1 MQDLI
6 NTNRELIDIFKENI
20 RDPFL
25 LLDRKGNILSF
36 NNQASIFFSFHG
48 QPGNFYNLID
58 QPSSKKISE
67 LFNNLPEINIKVE
80 EILELGLNNGGRLNV
95 QLTANKFIKNNEILI
110 LVLIKLLDDKTS
122 VNKTSLKIKIKEID
136 KLINNKEVLNVI
148 EEIKSNFPFTFISKN
163 KTRKSVDKLKE
174 YFWIKNEGG
183 NYILVNDKVSDSL
196 GLNVNQIEG
205 RKESNFI
212 PPYLV
217 NFQQSINQYIIESAN
232 CIILDGLRFGSMNSL
247 DEFETIEIPL
257 LDSENKIIAIIG
269 IGQQKLEKKEILEID
284 PSLKNMLDHIS
295 CPVAFIDE
303 KNIIK
308 YFNNEFSRLYG
319 NKFIDFTKTEYFKLL
334 PLNISEKISGF
345 IKSSLDEELLEIE
358 EEGKSVLIKFRKV
371 YSENLYCGTSMS
383 FEEKT
388 PEIEKVDESNLQ
400 INDKLLKDN
409 PFPVFIFNKENLKFL
424 AVNDAALKL
433 YDYTKEEFLNLDMT
447 DLYTEED
454 MQTLLELT
462 TENIKEG
469 VFNGPYNHKK
479 KDGSKILIELCKISI
494 SYKGKEAGLNVVRD
508 VTKKVELEKKN
519 KLYKAVFD
527 NTDTLL
533 FITDPSGFVTYINSQ
548 VTSILDYSEQELK
561 NTSFAALFND
571 DKRAFIN
578 NEIFKNQSHNTVS
591 LTADIKNSKGEFYT
605 FEVNAVPIINYK
617 NEIDSFVIIA
627 KYKKQEIVIETKASE
642 AKSDRQVHEESLMN
656 DPTILSGMFHEIL
669 TPINVIL
676 GFVQDLTESIEV
688 LTPEQKEASDIINQN
703 RINLLNTM
711 NTIIDFVNLSDINI
725 NLNIDE
731 IKITDIIDSV
741 QKDITNIINKKDFQL
756 SYGKISSSLVF
767 KSDSQKLQNLIYLLF
782 ILTAQTSREDKIY
795 LSAYQYDDENFI
807 IIIKDNYSFT
817 SEGLINKLKVIISN
831 GASKNKN
838 LGISKFTILLIRKL
852 LRLLNGS
859 VKIIKENDK
868 KEFGLIFPMD
878 LKVQSKITEDTKIEI
893 EKEEH
898 VDERWLDENL
908 PVEKDINGNMRERFH
923 ENYDPESIKELE
935 ESDILV
941 EEAPQN
947 ISAKKINLS
956 ELKCLY
962 VEDQIDSQILF
973 NFQMS
978 ELKEIQFA
986 ASLEEA
992 IPILETKNFDFIIL
1006 DINLQG
1012 DYNGIDALKFIHRIP
1027 GFENTP
1033 IIAATAYLL
1042 PGDKEKFISAGFND
1056 FISKP
1061 IFHDNMVESLKKLF

>member
-1 MQDLI
+1 MQNLI

-25 LLDRKGNILSF
+25 LLDRQGNILSF

-48 QPGNFYNLID
+48 EPGNFYDLLD
-58 QPSSKKISE
+58 RSTSEKISE
-67 LFNNLPEINIKVE
+67 LFHKLPEINIRIE
-80 EILELGLNNGGRLNV
+80 EVLELGLNNGSKFNI
-95 QLTANKFIKNNEILI
+95 QLIANQFIKNDEILI
-110 LVLIKLLDDKTS
+110 LFTIKLLENKTS
-122 VNKTSLKIKIKEID
+122 INKTSLKIKIKEID
-136 KLINNKEVLNVI
+136 KVINNQEVLDVI
-148 EEIKSNFPFTFISKN
+148 EEIKSNYPFTFISKN
-163 KTRKSVDKLKE
+163 KARKSADKLE
-174 YFWIKNEGG
+174 EFFWIKNEQG
-183 NYILVNDKVSDSL
+183 NYILVNDKVSGSL

-205 RKESNFI
+205 KKESNFI
-212 PPYLV
+212 PPYLT

-232 CIILDGLRFGSMNSL
+232 CIILDGLRFGPINNL

-257 LDSENKIIAIIG
+257 FDPENKIIAIVG
-269 IGQQKLEKKEILEID
+269 IGQRKLEKHKIPEMD
-284 PSLKNMLDHIS
+284 VSFKDVLDHIS
-295 CPVAFIDE
+295 CPIAFIDE
-303 KNIIK
+303 KNRIK
-308 YFNNEFSRLYG
+308 YFNAEFSKLYG
-319 NKFIDFTKTEYFKLL
+319 NKFIDLTKTEYFKFL

-345 IKSSLDEELLEIE
+345 IRSSLDEDLLETKE
-358 EEGKSVLIKFRKV
+358 EEKNLLIKLRKV

-383 FEEKT
+383 FEEKI
-388 PEIEKVDESNLQ
+388 PVIEKMDDSNLQ
-400 INDKLLKDN
+400 INDKLLHEN

-433 YDYTKEEFLNLDMT
+433 YGYTREEFLNLDMT

-479 KDGSKILIELCKISI
+479 KDGSKILIELSKISI
-494 SYKGKEAGLNVVRD
+494 LYKSKAAGLNVVKD
-508 VTKKVELEKKN
+508 VTKKVELEKNN

-533 FITDPSGFVTYINSQ
+533 FVTDPTGFITYINNQ
-548 VTSILDYSEQELK
+548 VTNILDYSKQELE
-561 NTSFAALFND
+561 NTSFATLFND
-571 DKRAFIN
+571 DKRAFVN
-578 NEIFKNQSHNTVS
+578 NEIFKPQSYNIVS
-591 LTADIKNSKGEFYT
+591 LTADIKNRKGKFNN

-617 NEIDSFVIIA
+617 NEIDSFVILA
-627 KYKKQEIVIETKASE
+627 KYEKQEPLNEVKTSE
-642 AKSDRQVHEESLMN
+642 EKPERQVPEESLMN
-656 DPTILSGMFHEIL
+656 DPAILSSMFHEIL

-725 NLNIDE
+725 NLNIEE
-731 IKITDIIDSV
+731 IKITDIIDGI
-741 QKDITNIINKKDFQL
+741 QKDINNLVAKKNFQL

-767 KSDSQKLQNLIYLLF
+767 KSDGQKLQNLIYLLF
-782 ILTAQTSREDKIY
+782 MLTSQTSKEDKIY

-817 SEGLINKLKVIISN
+817 SEELINKLNTFIYGGS
-831 GASKNKN
+831 SKNKN
-838 LGISKFTILLIRKL
+838 LGISKFTILLIKKL

-859 VKIIKENDK
+859 VKIIEENDR
-868 KEFGLIFPMD
+868 KEFGFIFPTD
-878 LKVQSKITEDTKIEI
+878 LKVQGKIATDSKIEI

-908 PVEKDINGNMRERFH
+908 PVEKELSGNVSEKFH
-923 ENYDPESIKELE
+923 EAFDFESLKELK

-941 EEAPQN
+941 EEVPKN
-947 ISAKKINLS
+947 MSAKKIDLS
-956 ELKCLY
+956 KLRCLY

-986 ASLEEA
+986 TSLEEA
-992 IPILETKNFDFIIL
+992 IPILETKNFDFILL

-1012 DYNGIDALKFIHRIP
+1012 DYNGIDALKFIHRIS

-1042 PGDKEKFISAGFND
+1042 PGDKEKFISTGFDD

-1061 IFHDNMVESLKKLF
+1061 IFHDNMIESLKKLF

>member
-1 MQDLI
+1 MQNLI

-25 LLDRKGNILSF
+25 LLDRQGNIFSF
-36 NNQASIFFSFHG
+36 NSQASIFFHFHG
-48 QPGNFYNLID
+48 EPGNFYNLLE
-58 QPSSKKISE
+58 QSSSKKISE
-67 LFNNLPEINIKVE
+67 LFNKLPEINIRVE
-80 EILELGLNNGGRLNV
+80 EILELGLNNNNKFNV
-95 QLTANKFIKNNEILI
+95 QLTANQYVKNDEVLI
-110 LVLIKLLDDKTS
+110 LLTIKLLEDKAS
-122 VNKTSLKIKIKEID
+122 VNKTSLKIKIKEINEI
-136 KLINNKEVLNVI
+136 INNQEVLNVI
-148 EEIKSNFPFTFISKN
+148 EEIKSNYPFTFISKN
-163 KTRKSVDKLKE
+163 KTRKSVDKLEE
-174 YFWIKNEGG
+174 YFWIKNDQG
-183 NYILVNDKVSDSL
+183 NYILVNNKVSSSL
-196 GLNVNQIEG
+196 GLSVNQIEG

-212 PPYLV
+212 PPYLT

-232 CIILDGLRFGSMNSL
+232 CIILDGLRFGTTNNL

-269 IGQQKLEKKEILEID
+269 IGQRKLEKKKTPEMDI
-284 PSLKNMLDHIS
+284 SFKNVLDHIS
-295 CPVAFIDE
+295 CPIAFIDE
-303 KNIIK
+303 NNTIK
-308 YFNNEFSRLYG
+308 YFNAEFNRLYG
-319 NKFIDFTKTEYFKLL
+319 NKFIDLTKTEYFKLL

-345 IKSSLDEELLEIE
+345 IRSSLDEESLEIE
-358 EEGKSVLIKFRKV
+358 EEGKNIIVKFRKV
-371 YSENLYCGTSMS
+371 YSENLYCGTSIS
-383 FEEKT
+383 FEEKL
-388 PEIEKVDESNLQ
+388 PAIEKIDDSNLQ
-400 INDKLLKDN
+400 INDKLLHDN

-433 YDYTKEEFLNLDMT
+433 YGYTREEFLNLDMT

-479 KDGSKILIELCKISI
+479 KDGSKILIELSKISI
-494 SYKGKEAGLNVVRD
+494 LYKGKDAGLNVVRD
-508 VTKKVELEKKN
+508 VTKKVELERNN
-519 KLYKAVFD
+519 KRYKAVFD
-527 NTDTLL
+527 YTDALL
-533 FITDPSGFVTYINSQ
+533 FITDPSGFITFINNQ
-548 VTSILDYSEQELK
+548 VTNTLEYSEKELE

-571 DKRAFIN
+571 DKRAFVN
-578 NEIFKNQSHNTVS
+578 NEIFKTQSYSTVS
-591 LTADIKNSKGEFYT
+591 LTADIKDIKGRFYT
-605 FEVNAVPIINYK
+605 FEINAVPIINYK
-617 NEIDSFVIIA
+617 NEIDSFVILA
-627 KYKKQEIVIETKASE
+627 KYKKQETKIETEAPEASP
-642 AKSDRQVHEESLMN
+642 DRIHEESLLN
-656 DPTILSGMFHEIL
+656 DPAILSSMFHEIL

-676 GFVQDLTESIEV
+676 GFVQDLTESIEA

-703 RINLLNTM
+703 RISLLNTM

-725 NLNIDE
+725 NLNIGQ
-731 IKITDIIDSV
+731 IKITDIIDSI
-741 QKDITNIINKKDFQL
+741 QKDINDLITKKNFQL

-767 KSDSQKLQNLIYLLF
+767 KSDGQKLQSLIYLLL
-782 ILTAQTSREDKIY
+782 ILTSQTSREDKVY
-795 LSAYQYDDENFI
+795 LSAYQYDDEHFV

-817 SEGLINKLKVIISN
+817 SEELINKLKAFIYS
-831 GASKNKN
+831 GSSKNKN
-838 LGISKFTILLIRKL
+838 LGISKFTILLIKKL
-852 LRLLNGS
+852 LRLLKGS
-859 VKIIKENDK
+859 VKIIEENGK
-868 KEFGLIFPMD
+868 KEFGFIFPMD
-878 LKVQSKITEDTKIEI
+878 LKVHGKIAADTKVEI

-898 VDERWLDENL
+898 IDERWLDENL
-908 PVEKDINGNMRERFH
+908 PVETDLNGNISEKSG
-923 ENYDPESIKELE
+923 ENYDLESLKELE

-941 EEAPQN
+941 DEVPEN
-947 ISAKKINLS
+947 ISAKKIALS

-992 IPILETKNFDFIIL
+992 IPILETKNFDFILL

-1042 PGDKEKFISAGFND
+1042 PGDKEKFISAGFDD